1 MAGVWE
7 GGEEE
12 EYGLQWDVDRV
23 DLDFK
28 TGDHVGHDD
37 HGDQGGDVHH
47 DHGPDHVEDDN
58 GCYGLSE
65 IMTVLIL
72 TLRKLKMLIMIM
84 ASTT

>member
-28 TGDHVGHDD
+28 TGDHHVVHDD
-37 HGDQGGDVHH
+37 HGDQVGDVDHHH
-47 DHGPDHVEDDN
+47 DADDVED
-58 GCYGLSE
+58 GHG
-65 IMTVLIL
+65 
-72 TLRKLKMLIMIM
+72 
-84 ASTT
+84 

>member
-28 TGDHVGHDD
+28 TGDDFDDLDD
-37 HGDQGGDVHH
+37 H
-47 DHGPDHVEDDN
+47 
-58 GCYGLSE
+58 SW
-65 IMTVLIL
+65 
-72 TLRKLKMLIMIM
+72 
-84 ASTT
+84 